1 VDAIPTPLTVHLS
14 HFPQISLPLGRLHL
28 APLTDYGK
36 CTSNRSSEIG
46 EIRRALH
53 AKRFANVKQ
62 FLYIFGNH
70 PAPLRKY
77 RSKGM
82 GSFEGLIL
90 SFRVCY
96 YWIFLVLVF
105 FPSLSL
111 FWTKN
116 SYCGLND
123 TAESEWNGQKGKT
136 RGVTMHRRKVSL
148 FLILRI

>member
-96 YWIFLVLVF
+96 YWIFLVLVIF
-105 FPSLSL
+105 FVVVLVL
-111 FWTKN
+111 NQELLLRTK
-116 SYCGLND
+116 
-123 TAESEWNGQKGKT
+123 W
-136 RGVTMHRRKVSL
+136 HRRKRVERPKGQNQRGDHAQKKS
-148 FLILRI
+148 FVVFDS